1 MRILAV
7 ADVHGAYDVVEQI
20 VRREAV
26 VDLLLIAGD
35 LTTNGTASEA
45 GRALDQFGALGPR
58 VLAVGGNMDP
68 VDVDRE
74 FIRRGVSLN
83 GCGVVVQ
90 DVAFFGLSGAPLS
103 PLHTPSEYPEEDLL
117 RQAEAGWEQ
126 VKHAPQTIFIPHAPP
141 HGTTLDMVAGGRHV
155 GSTAVRDFILRHRPD
170 LTICGH
176 IHESHGSTTLGGV
189 PVINIG
195 PAYQGHFAVITFDR
209 TITVSAAR
217 L

>member
-7 ADVHGAYDVVEQI
+7 ADVHGAYDMVEQI
-20 VRREAV
+20 VKREAN
-26 VDLLLIAGD
+26 VDLLLVAGD

-74 FIRRGVSLN
+74 LVRRGVSLN
-83 GCGVVVQ
+83 GCGVVIQ

-103 PLHTPSEYPEEDLL
+103 PLHTPSEYPEEDLFG
-117 RQAEAGWEQ
+117 QAESGWEQ
-126 VKHAPQTIFIPHAPP
+126 VKHAPRRIFVPHAPP
-141 HGTTLDMVAGGRHV
+141 YGTALDIVAGGRHV
-155 GSTAVRDFILRHRPD
+155 GSTAVRDIIVRHRPD

-176 IHESHGSTTLGGV
+176 IHESHGSTTLGDV
-189 PVINIG
+189 PVINLG
-195 PAYQGHFAVITFDR
+195 PAYQGYFALIT
-209 TITVSAAR
+209 TGAKITVSAAR